1 MLGNFSFGDYF
12 KKEAIEWAWEF
23 LTKTLLIPKERL
35 RVTVHEKDTEAF
47 DIWHKG
53 VGLPK
58 NWIYLCGDKSN
69 FWPAN
74 APQDGPNGP
83 CGPCSE
89 IYFDQNPGL
98 PGTPVDDSGKFAEIW
113 NLVFT
118 QFDRQED
125 GALIPLASKNIDT
138 GMGLERLA
146 CILQGKDSNFEI
158 DIFLPIHEALLQ
170 ALELDPETVPNR
182 QLYAISDH
190 LRAAVFSIADG
201 VVPSNEG
208 RGYVIRKLIRRAIW
222 QAHQLMPKQILSKPF
237 LFKAAPAVIKVM
249 GESYPELRD
258 AEENICVVLRQ
269 EEDRFIRTLEDGL
282 KILKAQLTS
291 YKKQGIK
298 TVPAATVFQLYD
310 TFGFPGEL
318 TRGIAEVEGFAIDQ
332 EGFEALMEDQRTRSK
347 ESSKISTEIFASSGL
362 DKVPPH
368 LPATKFLG
376 YETLESTARILWH
389 QVDGKKAT
397 VVLNQTPCYAE
408 SGGQAG
414 DQGMIEA
421 TGLKLKIVDTRKL
434 DKYFLHHVEILEGIL
449 RDGAPVEIRVDRT
462 LREGIMRNHTATH
475 LLHAALRNILGSS
488 VRQLGS
494 LVAPDRLRFDFSF
507 GRAVTVEELR
517 AIEVSVNEQILND
530 LEVQKTTQ
538 SLEAAKK
545 EGALAFFGDKYGD
558 TVRMISIPE
567 FSKELCG
574 GTHCDRTGQI
584 GMLIIT
590 GESSVASGVRR
601 IEAVTGVGAL
611 NYARNLQDIIS
622 GISKTL
628 KVGTAG
634 IPARIAKL
642 TENLKA
648 QKKLADQSAGA
659 PADLKILLANATKVG
674 VYQSLVAILENASI
688 SALRDLSNRLREEG
702 QKLVYVIATSQE
714 EKLHVIT
721 GLSADLL
728 KSGLDMKVLF
738 DRLSHLLQ
746 VSGGGKPDLV
756 QGGGPDYGQFSK
768 VKTAVYEAIADYLTK
783 KDF

>member
-1 MLGNFSFGDYF
+1 
-12 KKEAIEWAWEF
+12 
-23 LTKTLLIPKERL
+23 
-35 RVTVHEKDTEAF
+35 
-47 DIWHKG
+47 
-53 VGLPK
+53 
-58 NWIYLCGDKSN
+58 
-69 FWPAN
+69 
-74 APQDGPNGP
+74 
-83 CGPCSE
+83 
-89 IYFDQNPGL
+89 
-98 PGTPVDDSGKFAEIW
+98 
-113 NLVFT
+113 
-118 QFDRQED
+118 
-125 GALIPLASKNIDT
+125 
-138 GMGLERLA
+138 
-146 CILQGKDSNFEI
+146 
-158 DIFLPIHEALLQ
+158 
-170 ALELDPETVPNR
+170 
-182 QLYAISDH
+182 
-190 LRAAVFSIADG
+190 
-201 VVPSNEG
+201 
-208 RGYVIRKLIRRAIW
+208 
-222 QAHQLMPKQILSKPF
+222 
-237 LFKAAPAVIKVM
+237 
-249 GESYPELRD
+249 
-258 AEENICVVLRQ
+258 VVLRQ